1 MATWK
6 PPGRAHKTGHKAEGW
21 EEGGES
27 QGWRRGSL
35 PKWVLGPLSLETM
48 EHCIHCTLP
57 PQSQWRWERAAHAE
71 PAQPRGFPGVGHTEG
86 SISPDF
92 RCVSSEGHGEEA
104 ARTMETSSCNTSY
117 SHGSDG
123 VVEAQ
128 RGLVTC
134 SKSCSKMAAARI
146 QIQAPFPEVS
156 YTPGKPSHCPD
167 TSGHWVLVEESR
179 RIVISMY
186 LSA

>member
-6 PPGRAHKTGHKAEGW
+6 PPGQAHKTGHKAEGW
-21 EEGGES
+21 EERGEL
-27 QGWRRGSL
+27 QGRRRGSL

-48 EHCIHCTLP
+48 EHCTHCP
-57 PQSQWRWERAAHAE
+57 HRASE
-71 PAQPRGFPGVGHTEG
+71 GGRGQHLLSRLSPGA

-92 RCVSSEGHGEEA
+92 WCVSPEGLGEEA

-117 SHGSDG
+117 SHRSDG

-134 SKSCSKMAAARI
+134 SKSCSKMAAA
-146 QIQAPFPEVS
+146 
-156 YTPGKPSHCPD
+156 
-167 TSGHWVLVEESR
+167 
-179 RIVISMY
+179 
-186 LSA
+186 

>member
-1 MATWK
+1 MGRIDHGCLK
-6 PPGRAHKTGHKAEGW
+6 ENCPGPQRSYADSRHPHQTSDSTRLPSCGRSHLSVIAHMLW
-21 EEGGES
+21 EMG
-27 QGWRRGSL
+27 RFCLLR
-35 PKWVLGPLSLETM
+35 
-48 EHCIHCTLP
+48 H
-57 PQSQWRWERAAHAE
+57 
-71 PAQPRGFPGVGHTEG
+71 VGHTEG

-92 RCVSSEGHGEEA
+92 RCVSSEGLGEEA
-104 ARTMETSSCNTSY
+104 ARTMETSSCNTPY
-117 SHGSDG
+117 SHPSDG

-146 QIQAPFPEVS
+146 QIQAPLPEVS

-179 RIVISMY
+179 RRAISVY
-186 LSA
+186 